1 MSNLINVEKNI
12 LEDYNLLFIHIPK
25 CGGRA
30 IVNNFVRYH
39 NSVRGGQVIESGEI
53 TGGPAHQ
60 PASLIYQNDRYRHL
74 DNFVF
79 VRNPYE
85 RIASNYFWQIRAVGE
100 KYFYPLSSRH
110 VGLNFK
116 SFYDFVMHLPTLNIS
131 HEHESS
137 QKGVLPYV
145 FQPQTWW
152 MNDKTV
158 FVGKMENMHTDLNRL
173 IGEQGISFP
182 LFETSIENTHAHA
195 MPAMNVKRKYFEVAY
210 NQEMIDVINE
220 LYRED
225 FQTFGYEVYDKTI
238 KGEKTMYKTADQV
251 SDDTTLV
258 SMADVAAHVT
268 DSMHMQQDA
277 FLKALEDIKEQL
289 LPHLQALYA
298 RVSALEEQIGH
309 SED

>member
-1 MSNLINVEKNI
+1 
-12 LEDYNLLFIHIPK
+12 
-25 CGGRA
+25 
-30 IVNNFVRYH
+30 
-39 NSVRGGQVIESGEI
+39 
-53 TGGPAHQ
+53 
-60 PASLIYQNDRYRHL
+60 
-74 DNFVF
+74 
-79 VRNPYE
+79 
-85 RIASNYFWQIRAVGE
+85 
-100 KYFYPLSSRH
+100 
-110 VGLNFK
+110 
-116 SFYDFVMHLPTLNIS
+116 
-131 HEHESS
+131 
-137 QKGVLPYV
+137 
-145 FQPQTWW
+145 
-152 MNDKTV
+152 
-158 FVGKMENMHTDLNRL
+158 
-173 IGEQGISFP
+173 
-182 LFETSIENTHAHA
+182 
-195 MPAMNVKRKYFEVAY
+195 MNVKRKYFEVAY